1 MRIDA
6 QDCGMTF
13 HRLWGLGAPATL
25 STASFYALVL
35 IATCIADPLAA
46 SAQNGASEN
55 GIPPKSIAA
64 ILPENGDP
72 DGSRKALAA
81 RGITYELNYVGEVQ
95 GNVSGGVSRGVTYIG
110 RLEGVVDVDLAK
122 VSGWRGLTLHANGF
136 QIHGDGLSR
145 EHIGNLMTVSYIE
158 ALATTRLSE
167 LWLEQKALGDKVA
180 VRFGQ
185 LAADTEFNTSNYAA
199 QFINSTFG
207 WPTIMAVDLPSG
219 GPAYPFATPAVRI
232 KYDPDKSTSLLLGV
246 FNGDPAGPGLGD
258 PQTRNRYGLNF
269 RVQDPAFVIAE
280 GQYRYNQEKTA
291 AGLAGTIKLGAW
303 RHFGRF
309 DDQRFDSSGVSLAD
323 PASTGDPARHRGD
336 HGLYAVID
344 QQVWRPPSGEAN
356 KGVGI
361 FARASASPTDR
372 NLIDL
377 YFDGGIVF
385 AGLMPGRPD
394 DVLSFGGA
402 YARISSRARGLD
414 ADAAMFGGGNLV
426 RDFEALFEAN
436 YQIQVLPGLQVDLDL
451 QQIIHPGGN
460 IAGPGGAAI
469 PDATV
474 LTLHTLIK
482 Y

>member
-1 MRIDA
+1 MAFHCPNGPSATAWARK
-6 QDCGMTF
+6 TF
-13 HRLWGLGAPATL
+13 IC
-25 STASFYALVL
+25 ALVL
-35 IATCIADPLAA
+35 ISAWAAGPRCALAQDGT
-46 SAQNGASEN
+46 SANGVPA
-55 GIPPKSIAA
+55 KSIAV
-64 ILPENGDP
+64 ILPQNGDP

-95 GNVSGGVSRGVTYIG
+95 GNVSGGLSRGVTYIG

-122 VSGWRGLTLHANGF
+122 AAGWRGLTLHANGF

-145 EHIGNLMTVSYIE
+145 ENIGNLLTVSYIE
-158 ALATTRLSE
+158 ALPSTRLSE

-180 VRFGQ
+180 LRFGQ
-185 LAADTEFNTSNYAA
+185 LAADTEFNTSSYAT

-207 WPTIMAVDLPSG
+207 WPAIMAADLPSG
-219 GPAYPFATPAVRI
+219 GPAYPFATPGVRI
-232 KYDPDKSTSLLLGV
+232 KLDPDKNTSLLLGV
-246 FNGDPAGPGLGD
+246 FNGDPAGPGPGD

-309 DDQRFDSSGVSLAD
+309 DDQRFDSAGVSLAD
-323 PASTGDPARHRGD
+323 PASTGDPARRRGD

-361 FARASASPTDR
+361 FARASASPADR

-385 AGLMPGRPD
+385 AGLVPGRPD
-394 DVLSFGGA
+394 DVLSFGA
-402 YARISSRARGLD
+402 ARARVSSRARELD
-414 ADAAMFGGGNLV
+414 ADAAALSGAGLI

-451 QQIIHPGGN
+451 QRIIHPGGN

-474 LTLHTLIK
+474 LTLHTFIK